1 MWLGSGVAVAV
12 VWAGSY
18 SSDSTPSLGTSI
30 CRGCSPKKTKKKKK
44 EKPNKKTTPLY
55 WISGIGLWIGFSAFL
70 AGRFKF
76 IHLPLPHIVAKD

>member
-44 EKPNKKTTPLY
+44 KRKRKERKGMK
-55 WISGIGLWIGFSAFL
+55 
-70 AGRFKF
+70 GRKRENDRAE
-76 IHLPLPHIVAKD
+76 IWLNEANGGDP